1 MLPTST
7 YPMWYNVIPLFVSLD
22 LNLYP
27 SYPIR
32 TKGLDSLICNY
43 KSYVPR
49 NVYPIFEQPV
59 IPPTYIPNSIGN
71 QFRTMV
77 QLVISKEIQLVQQ
90 LVIASLY
97 KLLEV
102 YQLMYPNIMII
113 SHQMEDNFKIHLE
126 EVYP

>member
-1 MLPTST
+1 
-7 YPMWYNVIPLFVSLD
+7 
-22 LNLYP
+22 
-27 SYPIR
+27 
-32 TKGLDSLICNY
+32 
-43 KSYVPR
+43 
-49 NVYPIFEQPV
+49 
-59 IPPTYIPNSIGN
+59 
-71 QFRTMV
+71 MV

-113 SHQMEDNFKIHLE
+113 NHQMEDNFKIHLE